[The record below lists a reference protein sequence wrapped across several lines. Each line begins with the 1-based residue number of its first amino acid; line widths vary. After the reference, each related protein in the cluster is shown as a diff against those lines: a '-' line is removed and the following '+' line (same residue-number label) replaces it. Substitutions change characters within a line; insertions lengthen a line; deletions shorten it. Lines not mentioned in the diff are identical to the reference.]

1 MGLGQLSQK
10 KWLLLTV
17 GGLGTV
23 ESKEVVTTHCWWAWD
38 SFVERSGYYSLL
50 VGLGQLSRKKW
61 LLLTVSGLGTVES
74 KEVVTTHCW
83 WAWDS

>member
-23 ESKEVVTTHCWWAWD
+23 ESN
-38 SFVERSGYYSLL
+38 GYYSLL

-61 LLLTVSGLGTVES
+61 LLLTVGWLGTVES
-74 KEVVTTHCW
+74 NEVVTTHCW

>member
-1 MGLGQLSQK
+1 MVTTHCWYYLLLVGLGQLSRK

-38 SFVERSGYYSLL
+38 S
-50 VGLGQLSRKKW
+50 
-61 LLLTVSGLGTVES
+61 
-74 KEVVTTHCW
+74 
-83 WAWDS
+83 

>member
-1 MGLGQLSQK
+1 MGLGQLSRKKWLLLTVSGLGTVESKGYYSLLVGLGQLSRK

-38 SFVERSGYYSLL
+38 S
-50 VGLGQLSRKKW
+50 
-61 LLLTVSGLGTVES
+61 
-74 KEVVTTHCW
+74 
-83 WAWDS
+83 

>member
-1 MGLGQLSQK
+1 MGLGQLSRKKWLLLTVGGLGTVESKEVVTTHLLVGLGQLSRK

-38 SFVERSGYYSLL
+38 S
-50 VGLGQLSRKKW
+50 
-61 LLLTVSGLGTVES
+61 
-74 KEVVTTHCW
+74 
-83 WAWDS
+83 